1 MIYNKGVH
9 SFIILKKIEISI
21 PDKDYDLLTR
31 IAQDQKRRLS
41 DMHYLIYAEGVNYFF
56 CETDVNVEKKDS
68 EFTEEEKKQKELN
81 KKLEKDIEGFWGLT
95 CEERK
100 EKGWKHVKQF
110 MSNHEYDSKT
120 KECSDGL
127 IKPLTER
134 IESYALNSPT
144 DQEDAK

>member
-9 SFIILKKIEISI
+9 SFIIMKKIEISI

-41 DMHYLIYAEGVNYFF
+41 DLHYLIYSEGVNYFF

-68 EFTEEEKKQKELN
+68 EFTQEEKKQMELN

-95 CEERK
+95 SEERK

-110 MSNHEYDSKT
+110 MSNHEYDSET
-120 KECSDGL
+120 KEHSDGL
-127 IKPLTER
+127 IKPLVEK
-134 IESYALNSPT
+134 IESYSFNPPT
-144 DQEDAK
+144 DEEVA

>member
-1 MIYNKGVH
+1 MHYTKGVH
-9 SFIILKKIEISI
+9 SLIIMKKIEISI

-31 IAQDQKRRLS
+31 IAEEQKRRFS
-41 DMHYLIYAEGVNYFF
+41 DMNYLIYAEGLGYLF
-56 CETDVNVEKKDS
+56 CETDVTIQKLDS
-68 EFTEEEKKQKELN
+68 EFTEEETKQIAINDKVEKEN
-81 KKLEKDIEGFWGLT
+81 DDFWQLPLKAR
-95 CEERK
+95 E
-100 EKGWKHVKQF
+100 EKGWKHVKKY